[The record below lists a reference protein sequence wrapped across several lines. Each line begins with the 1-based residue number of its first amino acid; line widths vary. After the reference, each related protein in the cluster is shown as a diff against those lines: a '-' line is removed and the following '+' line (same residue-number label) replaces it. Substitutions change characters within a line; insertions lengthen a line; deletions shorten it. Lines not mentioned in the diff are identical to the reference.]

1 MKAANERESQMRA
14 KLDPSKPYH
23 RPKLERF
30 CQLASDG
37 IPKTQALK
45 EAGLSQ
51 NMTNFLRK
59 PGVKARLDYLTQQK
73 TQELR
78 ERVGISRD
86 KEGLVGVLWQILL
99 TPAGHLTKDSEICQ
113 KWETL
118 PGGTKVAM
126 PDKLAAASLLARMQ
140 GYLEPEKSEV
150 SVSGL
155 DGIIRRVLK
164 KS

>member
-1 MKAANERESQMRA
+1 MKAAKERESQMRA

-37 IPKTQALK
+37 MPKTDACK
-45 EAGLSQ
+45 AAGLSI
-51 NMTNFLRK
+51 NVTNFMRK
-59 PGVKARLDYLTQQK
+59 PGVRARLDYLTEQK

-78 ERVGISRD
+78 ERVGISRN
-86 KEGLVGVLWQILL
+86 KEGLVEVLWKIIL
-99 TPAGHLTKDSEICQ
+99 TPAGKLTKDTDICQ

-126 PDKLAAASLLARMQ
+126 PDKLAAASLLARML

-164 KS
+164 K